1 MPSNENTG
9 AAARRCRSLEVFC
22 KNLIPLQASQ
32 MVRYAELETFYLDLV
47 TRAQASG
54 IVCGITSGMACVH
67 YGVAQTTKDCD
78 LLCKPESSSAFFDLI
93 DSTEFRGVSAAYRG
107 NLSPPFDARW
117 MAGGWTSHFIWA
129 LPDGDGAKLDI
140 FGVPPRAS
148 TRWEDDLRG
157 AYVGPHTVAEMK
169 RTNREKDWPFITS
182 LGTLMLD
189 AGEES
194 GWLHLFDISA
204 LRRMKRVAS
213 PPDELLKWRPVL
225 SVLDGADDEIEFALR
240 AEREL
245 WNQLDAVR
253 MAITRAALRP
263 YSSAVRKNGGK
274 EGTLRQQHAVRIQQA
289 ALTLVP
295 DPVADHGLDQ
305 MIEKA
310 CELAAKFLPEASAR
324 YLPSDFT
331 HVRSFFV

>member
-1 MPSNENTG
+1 MPSNENAG
-9 AAARRCRSLEVFC
+9 AVARRYRSLEVFC
-22 KNLIPLQASQ
+22 KNLILLQASQ

-67 YGVAQTTKDCD
+67 YGVAQTTKDCA

-157 AYVGPHTVAEMK
+157 AYVGPHTVAEM
-169 RTNREKDWPFITS
+169 R
-182 LGTLMLD
+182 
-189 AGEES
+189 
-194 GWLHLFDISA
+194 
-204 LRRMKRVAS
+204 
-213 PPDELLKWRPVL
+213 
-225 SVLDGADDEIEFALR
+225 
-240 AEREL
+240 
-245 WNQLDAVR
+245 
-253 MAITRAALRP
+253 
-263 YSSAVRKNGGK
+263 
-274 EGTLRQQHAVRIQQA
+274 
-289 ALTLVP
+289 
-295 DPVADHGLDQ
+295 
-305 MIEKA
+305 
-310 CELAAKFLPEASAR
+310 ASA
-324 YLPSDFT
+324 S
-331 HVRSFFV
+331 V